1 MTITRM
7 LRRAMED
14 RDDAADSEKT
24 VVMKGPLAEV
34 FTKALNIAY
43 AKPDPVTDDVKM
55 ESQEQDASVLQSKM
69 KAMAALVINK
79 PPTEAM
85 TNAGGVT
92 LYGVANG
99 EATDDDIVA
108 ITQDLANTRPENG
121 RFILI
126 VDGSQGSTSDTDLKS
141 NPEMVRME
149 SAMESMVKAHGGRV
163 FHSLEEY
170 VRRR

>member
-24 VVMKGPLAEV
+24 VVMKGPLAEI
-34 FTKALNIAY
+34 FTKALNVAY
-43 AKPDPVTDDVKM
+43 AKPDPVTGEVKM
-55 ESQEQDASVLQSKM
+55 ESQEQDAKVLQAKM
-69 KAMAALVINK
+69 SAMAALVVDK
-79 PPTEAM
+79 PPEEST

-92 LYGVANG
+92 LYGVPRDQIS
-99 EATDDDIVA
+99 DDDIVA
-108 ITQDLANTRPENG
+108 VTQDLANTRPENG

-126 VDGSQGSTSDTDLKS
+126 VDGTKGGTADTDLIS

-149 SAMESMVKAHGGRV
+149 SAMESLVKAHGGRV